1 VHDQLGTPRM
11 IFDTSGK
18 LHDDPATTNVVEGV
32 RRHDYLPFGEENVYN
47 AAGGSRT
54 AANGYLLNDGVR
66 QQFTGHERDAETR
79 LDFMQ
84 ARYYASGQGRFTS
97 TDPLMASG
105 RVWNPQSWN
114 RYSYVLNR
122 PLGLIDP
129 NGLEDEDPNDPQS
142 GRKKKEE
149 EATVQIKTV
158 DTPKILDVKVK
169 LIDPV
174 KGEVPIGGEFEIKYK
189 YAINDPSTVQDAQK
203 SEDYGSIQPITPTGT
218 FTDVNNIGL
227 VGDPKVVVNQ
237 KKETVEVEK
246 TERYVVQGS
255 ACGGT
260 TCGINFKVVVRDPVN
275 TNKVVEVR
283 SKHFPSIGDKS
294 PQTISVRNI
303 PKPEEKK

>member
-1 VHDQLGTPRM
+1 
-11 IFDTSGK
+11 
-18 LHDDPATTNVVEGV
+18 VEGV

-54 AANGYLLNDGVR
+54 AANGYVADGVR
-66 QQFTGHERDAETR
+66 QKFTGHERDNETG
-79 LDFMQ
+79 LDFFG
-84 ARYYASGQGRFTS
+84 ARYFSSIQGRFTS
-97 TDPLMASG
+97 PDEFTGRPVELFTVTASA
-105 RVWNPQSWN
+105 NPTFYSDLTYPQSLN
-114 RYSYVLNR
+114 KYQYCYNNPLRY
-122 PLGLIDP
+122 IDSDGHEP
-129 NGLEDEDPNDPQS
+129 EDLDPQS

-149 EATVQIKTV
+149 EEKIQIKTA

-203 SEDYGSIQPITPTGT
+203 PEDYGSIQPITPTGT
-218 FTDVNNIGL
+218 FTDVNNVGL
-227 VGDPKVVVNQ
+227 VGAPKVVVNQ

-246 TERYVVQGS
+246 TERYVAQGA

-275 TNKVVEVR
+275 TNKVVQVR

-303 PKPEEKK
+303 PKPEKKK